1 MKKTVF
7 PLAVAAPQVGAQS
20 ETFIR
25 RHMENLL
32 PDSTVILTGNISGPY
47 AGHWQ
52 VAAPTKVCNPSLPA
66 TGVKGKIRSY
76 LNKRSIQQFLRD
88 HKVDVIL
95 GEYLNYS
102 YGYFLLAQEFGI
114 PYFAHAHGADISAA
128 LREPQWQKAYPRYQ
142 DSAGLITMSAAS
154 RNRLVDLGFAA
165 DKVHV
170 IPYGVNVPDE
180 PIQRVDKSFVS
191 CLAVGRMVPK
201 KAPII
206 LLEAFRQASLVFPN
220 LRLDYV
226 GAGALL
232 PAAKQYIHVFGLD
245 GKVTLHEGLP
255 NQKVQELMREADIFL
270 QHSMTDPDSGDEE
283 GLPVAI
289 LEAMAHALPVVSTF
303 HAGIP
308 EAVEQDKT
316 GFLFAEGDFAGM
328 AQGIVDLAKDFEL
341 RSEMGSSGWQRA
353 KDRFTWE
360 REREDLLNV
369 LGLK

>member
-1 MKKTVF
+1 MLF
-7 PLAVAAPQVGAQS
+7 
-20 ETFIR
+20 
-25 RHMENLL
+25 
-32 PDSTVILTGNISGPY
+32 
-47 AGHWQ
+47 
-52 VAAPTKVCNPSLPA
+52 
-66 TGVKGKIRSY
+66 RS
-76 LNKRSIQQFLRD
+76 
-88 HKVDVIL
+88 
-95 GEYLNYS
+95 
-102 YGYFLLAQEFGI
+102 
-114 PYFAHAHGADISAA
+114 
-128 LREPQWQKAYPRYQ
+128 
-142 DSAGLITMSAAS
+142 
-154 RNRLVDLGFAA
+154 
-165 DKVHV
+165 
-170 IPYGVNVPDE
+170 
-180 PIQRVDKSFVS
+180 
-191 CLAVGRMVPK
+191 
-201 KAPII
+201 
-206 LLEAFRQASLVFPN
+206 AFRQASLVFPN

-308 EAVEQDKT
+308 EAVEQGKT

-353 KDRFTWE
+353 KERFTWE